1 VLGGLE
7 SRAARNEEVIMR
19 AESEGA
25 PHLVVLAP
33 ESDRG
38 RRIPLTKDYLVVG
51 RERTCDVRFGD
62 PCVSRAHAALRRRG
76 NTVYVEDLGS
86 SAGTF
91 VNGETAVPARELHTG
106 DVLTF
111 ANVEARLEP
120 GGSGGDQTMTVPA
133 RPAGAGMVHH
143 VGNQDADYIHYD
155 ERQYY
160 WHVQNVNQQRENFLR
175 EVAATKTKAR
185 WLAWTGFLLFVVGFG
200 IFAAADLNFI
210 KSISDSIQNGY
221 SAPPTT
227 SPLGREVGGIP
238 IGLAGWALAAVG
250 MLLLI
255 VGIVLHVV
263 ATSRRKQAYREFP
276 VLPPWPG
283 AQPMRRG

>member
-1 VLGGLE
+1 
-7 SRAARNEEVIMR
+7 MR
-19 AESEGA
+19 AESGSA

-38 RRIPLTKDYLVVG
+38 RQIPLTKDYLVVG
-51 RERTCDVRFGD
+51 RERTCDVRFDD

-76 NTVYVEDLGS
+76 NAVYVEDLGS

-91 VNGETAVPARELHTG
+91 VNGESAVPARELRAG
-106 DVLTF
+106 DVLAF

-120 GGSGGDQTMTVPA
+120 GGSGGDQTMAMAAGPA
-133 RPAGAGMVHH
+133 GAAAGPAGPAGPRAGAGMVHH
-143 VGNQDADYIHYD
+143 VGQQDAEYIHYD
-155 ERQYY
+155 ERQYN
-160 WHVQNVNQQRENFLR
+160 WHVQTVNQQRENFLR

-185 WLAWTGFLLFVVGFG
+185 WLAWTGFALFVVGFG
-200 IFAAADLNFI
+200 IFAATDLSLL
-210 KSISDSIQNGY
+210 KSISDSFQSGD
-221 SAPPTT
+221 SAPPAN
-227 SPLGREVGGIP
+227 PFGREVGGVP
-238 IGLAGWALAAVG
+238 LGLAGWALAALG
-250 MLLLI
+250 MLLFV

-263 ATSRRKQAYREFP
+263 ATSRRKQAYREYP